1 VKNVEML
8 DGDTREAF
16 SAWLG
21 QANARLG
28 ADETLTRLEGI
39 LLVAVGGD
47 AEMPQQ

>member
-1 VKNVEML
+1 MA
-8 DGDTREAF
+8 TSREAF

-21 QANARLG
+21 QAHARLG
-28 ADETLTRLEGI
+28 ADETLKRLEGI